1 MEPAAG
7 WDWSFLVDCFR
18 IWNEDF
24 NSPDGFGSGV
34 TMKVW
39 IQSQIP
45 IISDWTKLLVDK
57 REEIT
62 GARLDDVKK
71 ASILKKLDDCLESL
85 RLDLAMVTKS
95 LKNDLEMHLEQIREA
110 EEFGEEKLGEWTRDL
125 LQHHRSKSEIVS
137 ANLNK
142 AITALKDLG
151 VQDD

>member
-1 MEPAAG
+1 MKPAG
-7 WDWSFLVDCFR
+7 WDWNVLVDDFK

-34 TMKVW
+34 NKNVW
-39 IQSQIP
+39 IQSQIS
-45 IISDWTKLLVDK
+45 IIIDWKKLLDEK

-62 GARLDDVKK
+62 GAGLDDVKK
-71 ASILKKLDDCLESL
+71 AFILKKLDDCLESL

-95 LKNDLEMHLEQIREA
+95 LKNDLEMHLEQIRQY

-125 LQHHRSKSEIVS
+125 LQRHKSKSEIVS

-142 AITALKDLG
+142 VITALKDLG